1 VLPSKCCWWSFLC
14 NLIDIIGNTAS
25 AGAGGLFSTP
35 ASSQAFGGTSAPNFG
50 GASAPAF
57 GSNLFSSSMSGSIF
71 AQTNPTGSTQSL
83 VCHNL
88 SLPTQFAV
96 KVEEQQVLLVHA
108 VEVVSETPS

>member
-1 VLPSKCCWWSFLC
+1 
-14 NLIDIIGNTAS
+14 
-25 AGAGGLFSTP
+25 
-35 ASSQAFGGTSAPNFG
+35 
-50 GASAPAF
+50 
-57 GSNLFSSSMSGSIF
+57 MSGSIF